1 MPAPIGNKYALAN
14 RGGRPP
20 EYATVEEIIK
30 EIDNYFEHLQTA
42 KEPATITGL
51 MLSLGFAT
59 RQSFADYIERDEFSY
74 ALNYA
79 RMRIENAYEQNLH
92 KSNAIGSIFA
102 LKNMGWQDKTVLEL
116 PGDLTKKPIEFR

>member
-1 MPAPIGNKYALAN
+1 MPAPIGNKYAL
-14 RGGRPP
+14 GKTKGRTPIY
-20 EYATVEEIIK
+20 ETQDEMIK
-30 EIDNYFEHLQTA
+30 SIDEYFEALSRD

-59 RQSFADYIERDEFSY
+59 RQSFADYIEKDEFSY
-74 ALNYA
+74 ALSYA

-92 KSNAIGSIFA
+92 KANALGSVFA